1 MSYLEQEEEQTLDE
15 FLRREDANAVIDD
28 ATHLQD
34 LSNRDITFD
43 QALMAL
49 LVSELRDL
57 KLALQ
62 PSIEDE

>member
-49 LVSELRDL
+49 LVSELRDF

-62 PSIEDE
+62 PPIE

>member
-15 FLRREDANAVIDD
+15 FLRREDAKAVIDD

-49 LVSELRDL
+49 LVSELRDF

-62 PSIEDE
+62 PPIE

>member
-1 MSYLEQEEEQTLDE
+1 MSYREQEEEQTLDE
-15 FLRREDANAVIDD
+15 FLRREDANDVIDD

-49 LVSELRDL
+49 LVSELRDF

-62 PSIEDE
+62 PPIE

>member
-1 MSYLEQEEEQTLDE
+1 MSYREQEEEQTLDE

-28 ATHLQD
+28 ATYIFAHGAM
-34 LSNRDITFD
+34 TFD

-49 LVSELRDL
+49 LVSELRDF

-62 PSIEDE
+62 PPIDEDE

>member
-1 MSYLEQEEEQTLDE
+1 MSYREQEEVLTLDE

-28 ATHLQD
+28 ATHLQS

-57 KLALQ
+57 KLGFE
-62 PSIEDE
+62 PPIE

>member
-49 LVSELRDL
+49 LVSELRDF
-57 KLALQ
+57 KRTFE
-62 PSIEDE
+62 PPIE

>member
-1 MSYLEQEEEQTLDE
+1 MSYREQEEEQTLDE

-49 LVSELRDL
+49 LVSELRDF
-57 KLALQ
+57 KLAFE
-62 PSIEDE
+62 PPIE